1 MNKSELNNPVLEGIQ
16 KSPKDTGSTGV
27 QVALLSDRIKD
38 LTEHLKSNRHDYMAR
53 RGLLQL
59 VGQRRRLLRYM
70 AERNSQGYLALI
82 QKLGLR
88 R

>member
-1 MNKSELNNPVLEGIQ
+1 MNKSEPKSPVLKGSQ
-16 KSPKDTGSTGV
+16 KSSKDTGSTGV
-27 QVALLSDRIKD
+27 QVALLSDRIKH
-38 LTEHLKSNRHDYMAR
+38 LTEHVKLNQHDFMAR

-59 VGQRRRLLRYM
+59 VGRRRRLLRY
-70 AERNSQGYLALI
+70 AADRNSQDYLALI